1 MGASSEPAGAVPYRQ
16 VRALYDEGSITVY
29 QAFAAEIAV
38 PAARTGSFA
47 QAPFGLDRMTWIK
60 PSFLWMMYRS
70 GWATKP
76 GQEHVL
82 SIRIRRDGFEEALSV
97 AVLSHFEPGTY
108 PDQATWESLK
118 ASSPV
123 RVQWDPERDLAL
135 QQLPWRS
142 LQLGLSGSIVRE
154 YVHDWVIG
162 IDDITER
169 VREIHDAVQRGEL
182 DAAHAALPP
191 ERPHSLPPDLAAHIG
206 AGPRGDRRP
215 RS

>member
-1 MGASSEPAGAVPYRQ
+1 MSASSESPGAVPYRQ
-16 VRALYDEGSITVY
+16 VRAVYDEASITVY

-38 PAARTGSFA
+38 PTVRTGSFA
-47 QAPFGLDRMTWIK
+47 LTPFGLDRMTWIK

-82 SIRIRRDGFEEALSV
+82 SIHIRRDGFEEALSV

-123 RVQWDPERDLAL
+123 RVQWDPERDLTL

-154 YVHDWVIG
+154 YVHDWVIA
-162 IDDITER
+162 IDDITDR
-169 VREIHDAVQRGEL
+169 VKEIHEAVQHGQP
-182 DAAHAALPP
+182 DAARAALPQ
-191 ERPHSLPPDLAAHIG
+191 ERPYSLPPELAAHIG
-206 AGPRGDRRP
+206 AGPRDDRRP

>member
-1 MGASSEPAGAVPYRQ
+1 MSASRESPGDVPYRQ
-16 VRALYDEGSITVY
+16 VRAVYDEESITVY
-29 QAFAAEIAV
+29 QAFAAEISV
-38 PAARTGSFA
+38 PAVRAGTFA
-47 QAPFGLDRMTWIK
+47 HAPFGLDRMTWIK

-82 SIRIRRDGFEEALSV
+82 SVRIRRDGFEKALSR
-97 AVLSHFEPGTY
+97 AVLSHFEPETY
-108 PDQATWESLK
+108 PDHATWETLK
-118 ASSPV
+118 TASPV
-123 RVQWDPERDLAL
+123 RVQWDPERDLTL

-162 IDDITER
+162 IDDITDR
-169 VREIHDAVQRGEL
+169 VREIHEAVRLGQV
-182 DAAHAALPP
+182 DAARAALPQ
-191 ERPHSLPPDLAAHIG
+191 ERPYSLPLELAAHIG
-206 AGPRGDRRP
+206 AGPRDDRRP

>member
-1 MGASSEPAGAVPYRQ
+1 MSASSESPGGVPYRQ
-16 VRALYDEGSITVY
+16 VRAVYDEDSITVY

-38 PAARTGSFA
+38 PAVRTGSFA
-47 QAPFGLDRMTWIK
+47 RAPFGLDRMTWIK

-82 SIRIRRDGFEEALSV
+82 SVRIRRDGFEKALSC
-97 AVLSHFEPGTY
+97 AVLSHLEPETY
-108 PDQATWESLK
+108 PDHAAWEAQK
-118 ASSPV
+118 AASPV
-123 RVQWDPERDLAL
+123 RIQWDPERDLTL
-135 QQLPWRS
+135 QQLPYRS

-162 IDDITER
+162 LDDITDR
-169 VREIHDAVQRGEL
+169 VREIHEAVRDGRL
-182 DAAHAALPP
+182 DAARAGLPP
-191 ERPHSLPPDLAAHIG
+191 ERPYSLPPELAAHIG
-206 AGPRGDRRP
+206 AGLRDDRRP